1 MPLAT
6 ISISTRG
13 RSGFAPFDKDNVPYR
28 ILAND
33 AREIKT
39 QAWTDG
45 VADVPLD
52 DAIYMACFAYY
63 GPALSEDEMAI
74 AWWFCKFAID
84 FGY

>member
-1 MPLAT
+1 MPTAT
-6 ISISTRG
+6 IEIRG
-13 RSGFAPFDKDNVPYR
+13 FSGFAPFDPNNVPYR
-28 ILAND
+28 VLAND
-33 AREIKT
+33 AREIKKN
-39 QAWTDG
+39 AWRNG

-52 DAIYMACFAYY
+52 EAIYMACFAYY